1 MLAGA
6 QLAVT
11 WLSVR
16 STRYRSWVKAEP
28 TILVEGGIML
38 SDAMK
43 RERVT
48 PDEVEAAV
56 RGAGFDGV
64 NAVAL
69 VVLETDG
76 SMSVVSRK
84 NALDPDRTQKH
95 E

>member
-1 MLAGA
+1 
-6 QLAVT
+6 
-11 WLSVR
+11 
-16 STRYRSWVKAEP
+16 
-28 TILVEGGIML
+28 ML

-48 PDEVEAAV
+48 SDEVEAAV
-56 RGAGFDGV
+56 RGAGFDGLD
-64 NAVAL
+64 AIAL

-76 SMSVVSRK
+76 SMSVVARK